1 MKINWIAEEKT
12 HLEFELQGEDHTFC
26 NAIRRELW
34 EGDDL
39 NLAAYRI
46 AHPLVSEPKLVVDTQ
61 KSDAKKALLAAIDSL
76 RKKNKTLK
84 ESFQK
89 ALKQ

>member
-26 NAIRRELW
+26 NAIRRALW
-34 EGDDL
+34 DYDDL

-46 AHPLVSEPKLVVDTQ
+46 AHPLVSEPHLVVDTQ
-61 KSDAKKALLAAIDSL
+61 KSDAKKALQFAIDSL
-76 RKKNKTLK
+76 RKKNKALK
-84 ESFQK
+84 DAFQK
-89 ALKQ
+89 SFK